1 MHRLVTPQGGDFS
14 DVKEENDLATGYASA
29 WATFVVGDTD
39 FLKDAH
45 AFAKETV
52 KSSTACSCAPA
63 SELTSLGFRLY
74 VDKVR
79 GGSFEA
85 CEGRVGGGEA
95 DCCDHVLSL

>member
-1 MHRLVTPQGGDFS
+1 MTPQSGVFS
-14 DVKEENDLATGYASA
+14 DVQEENDLATGYASA

-52 KSSTACSCAPA
+52 KTSTGCSCAPA
-63 SELTSLGFRLY
+63 SALVGFRLY

-95 DCCDHVLSL
+95 DCCGHVLSL